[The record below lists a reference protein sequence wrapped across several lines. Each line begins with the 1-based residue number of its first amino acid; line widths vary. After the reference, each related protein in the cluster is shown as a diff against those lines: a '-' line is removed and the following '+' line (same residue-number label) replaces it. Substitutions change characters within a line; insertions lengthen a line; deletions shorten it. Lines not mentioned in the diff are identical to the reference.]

1 MEQWGKG
8 KGKEESRQGKVERES
23 KKLRGNEEYREL
35 RKGQGR
41 GSRIDGEEEGRKP
54 MKGWQIK
61 KISQGKGNIGK

>member
-1 MEQWGKG
+1 M
-8 KGKEESRQGKVERES
+8 RE
-23 KKLRGNEEYREL
+23 NEEYREL

-61 KISQGKGNIGK
+61 KISQGKGNIGKGRAGALFLYITT